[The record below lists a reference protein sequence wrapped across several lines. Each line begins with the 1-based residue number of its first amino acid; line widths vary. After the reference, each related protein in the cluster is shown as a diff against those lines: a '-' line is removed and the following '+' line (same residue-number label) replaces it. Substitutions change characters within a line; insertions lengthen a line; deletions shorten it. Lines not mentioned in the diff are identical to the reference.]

1 MTRARLLFAC
11 LLLTG
16 CAASK
21 PPADADETYGV
32 LELRADAED
41 LRAMVNEPWIL
52 RFLAATEQLSPV
64 PPRTL
69 MVDAERKAAYTRKE
83 AAELPA
89 AEQAG
94 LRKETFDDTYY
105 FTTRFGTPL
114 AYVRPFQVLA
124 GAGLADVKGKKVL
137 DFGHGMITQLQLLA
151 RIGADVVGVDVDPV
165 ARALYSF
172 PGDQGPLGEGH
183 LRLVTGAW
191 PGDEATRAATGGGYD
206 VILSKNVLKR
216 GYIHPEQEVDPNKL
230 VHLGVEDAAFLQA
243 VQEALRPG
251 GLFLIYNICPPPNA
265 PGKPYVPWADGRS
278 PFSKE
283 ALEAAGFEVL
293 AFDVDDNGPMR
304 RMGKLLDWPDVDR
317 DFFAEYTLARKR

>member
-151 RIGADVVGVDVDPV
+151 RIGADVVGMSTIPELIA
-165 ARALYSF
+165 ARHIGLATAAISC
-172 PGDQGPLGEGH
+172 
-183 LRLVTGAW
+183 VTNYAAGI
-191 PGDEATRAATGGGYD
+191 GTTQLNHEEVTRIA
-206 VILSKNVLKR
+206 
-216 GYIHPEQEVDPNKL
+216 EQ
-230 VHLGVEDAAFLQA
+230 A
-243 VQEALRPG
+243 RPG
-251 GLFLIYNICPPPNA
+251 FTALLGAVFQGLA
-265 PGKPYVPWADGRS
+265 GS
-278 PFSKE
+278 
-283 ALEAAGFEVL
+283 LEH
-293 AFDVDDNGPMR
+293 
-304 RMGKLLDWPDVDR
+304 
-317 DFFAEYTLARKR
+317 